1 MFDVHLL
8 NWFSLIMIQKP
19 IIQVKNLVARY
30 GDEIILD
37 NISFDVFK
45 GEIIG
50 VIGTSGCGKSTL
62 LRHLIGLDAP
72 YSGKIYFDDIDI
84 AACDETMLQSIFR
97 DMGVLFQGGAL
108 FGSMT
113 LAENIALPMFEYTE
127 LSKDIVAKLVHMKL
141 CKFDLTAYPGHLPSQ
156 LSGGMKKRAGLAR
169 AMALNPRFLFLD
181 EPTSGLDPVI
191 GTEINA
197 LIRDISQSAGI
208 TIVLVTHDIRTIFD
222 ITDRVLMLDKD
233 TKKIIAE
240 GNPALIAKQSQ
251 HPMVRRFLT
260 DGND

>member
-1 MFDVHLL
+1 MTK
-8 NWFSLIMIQKP
+8 KP
-19 IIQVKNLVARY
+19 VIQVKNLVARY

-45 GEIIG
+45 GEIVG

-62 LRHLIGLDAP
+62 LRHLIGLDKP
-72 YSGKIYFDDIDI
+72 YSGKVLLDDVDI
-84 AACDETMLQSIFR
+84 GACDETRLQPLYR
-97 DMGVLFQGGAL
+97 NMGVLFQGGAL

-113 LAENIALPMFEYTE
+113 LAENIALPMLEYTE
-127 LSKDIVAKLVHMKL
+127 LSKDVIARLVHMKL

-181 EPTSGLDPVI
+181 EPTSGLDPII
-191 GTEINA
+191 GTEINT
-197 LIRDISQSAGI
+197 LIRDISQSSGI

-222 ITDRVLMLDKD
+222 ITNRILMIDKD
-233 TKKIIAE
+233 TKQIIAE
-240 GNPALIAKQSQ
+240 GDPAFLLKQSQ
-251 HPMVRRFLT
+251 HPMVRRFLEN
-260 DGND
+260 GNP

>member
-1 MFDVHLL
+1 M
-8 NWFSLIMIQKP
+8 SQKP
-19 IIQVKNLVARY
+19 VIQVKNLVARY

-72 YSGKIYFDDIDI
+72 FSGKILFDDIDI
-84 AACDETMLQSIFR
+84 AACDETTLQSIFR

-108 FGSMT
+108 FGAMT
-113 LAENIALPMFEYTE
+113 LAENIALPMFEYTD
-127 LSKDIVAKLVHMKL
+127 LSKEIIAKLVHMKL
-141 CKFDLTAYPGHLPSQ
+141 CKFDLMAYPEHLPSQ

-169 AMALNPRFLFLD
+169 AMALNPKFLFLD

-191 GTEINA
+191 GAEINA

-208 TIVLVTHDIRTIFD
+208 TVVLVTHDIRTIFD
-222 ITDRVLMLDKD
+222 ITNRILMLDKD

-240 GNPALIAKQSQ
+240 GNPALVVKQSQ

-260 DGND
+260 YGNA

>member
-1 MFDVHLL
+1 MSH
-8 NWFSLIMIQKP
+8 KP
-19 IIQVKNLVARY
+19 VIHVENLVARY

-45 GEIIG
+45 GDIVG

-62 LRHLIGLDAP
+62 LRHLIGLDKP
-72 YSGKIYFDDIDI
+72 YSGRILLEDVDMG
-84 AACDETMLQSIFR
+84 ACDETRLQSMYR
-97 DMGVLFQGGAL
+97 NMGVLFQGGAL

-127 LSKDIVAKLVHMKL
+127 LSKAVIARLVHMKL
-141 CKFDLTAYPGHLPSQ
+141 CKFNLTAYPDHLPSQ

-181 EPTSGLDPVI
+181 EPTSGLDPII
-191 GTEINA
+191 GTEINT
-197 LIRDISQSAGI
+197 LIRDISRSSGI

-222 ITDRVLMLDKD
+222 TTNRILMIDKD
-233 TKKIIAE
+233 TKKFIAE
-240 GNPALIAKQSQ
+240 GDPAILLKESQ
-251 HPMVRRFLT
+251 HPMVRQFLKN
-260 DGND
+260 GNT

>member
-1 MFDVHLL
+1 MTK
-8 NWFSLIMIQKP
+8 KP
-19 IIQVKNLVARY
+19 VIHVENLVARY

-62 LRHLIGLDAP
+62 LRHLIGLDKP
-72 YSGKIYFDDIDI
+72 YSGKILLEDVDIG
-84 AACDETMLQSIFR
+84 ASEETRLQSLYR
-97 DMGVLFQGGAL
+97 NMGVLFQGGAL

-113 LAENIALPMFEYTE
+113 LAENVALPMLEYTD
-127 LSKDIVAKLVHMKL
+127 LSKNVITRLVHMKL
-141 CKFDLTAYPGHLPSQ
+141 CQFDLMDYPDHLPSQ

-181 EPTSGLDPVI
+181 EPTSGLDPII
-191 GTEINA
+191 GTEINT
-197 LIRDISQSAGI
+197 LIRDISQGDKI

-222 ITDRVLMLDKD
+222 ITNRILMIDKE
-233 TKKIIAE
+233 TKKVIAE
-240 GNPALIAKQSQ
+240 GDPTFLMKHSQ
-251 HPMVRRFLT
+251 HPMVRRFLKN
-260 DGND
+260 GNA

>member
-1 MFDVHLL
+1 MT
-8 NWFSLIMIQKP
+8 QKP
-19 IIQVKNLVARY
+19 VIHVENLVARY

-62 LRHLIGLDAP
+62 LRHLIGLDKP
-72 YSGKIYFDDIDI
+72 YSGKILLEDVDIG
-84 AACDETMLQSIFR
+84 ASEETRLQSLYR
-97 DMGVLFQGGAL
+97 NMGVLFQGGAL

-113 LAENIALPMFEYTE
+113 LAENVALPMLEYTD
-127 LSKDIVAKLVHMKL
+127 LSKNVITRLVHMKL
-141 CKFDLTAYPGHLPSQ
+141 CQFDLMDYPDHLPSQ

-181 EPTSGLDPVI
+181 EPTSGLDPII
-191 GTEINA
+191 GTEINT
-197 LIRDISQSAGI
+197 LIRDISQGDKI

-222 ITDRVLMLDKD
+222 ITNRILMIDKE
-233 TKKIIAE
+233 TKKVIAE
-240 GNPALIAKQSQ
+240 GDPAFLMKHSQ
-251 HPMVRRFLT
+251 HPMVRRFLKN
-260 DGND
+260 GNA